1 MDEAT
6 SALDAESEYFVQEAL
21 EHAIRGRTVITIAHR
36 LSTIKNAD
44 TIVVLDG
51 GQVAE
56 IGTYVELMNLDHGHF
71 KKLVKHQ
78 TFT

>member
-1 MDEAT
+1 M
-6 SALDAESEYFVQEAL
+6 
-21 EHAIRGRTVITIAHR
+21 ITIAHR

-44 TIVVLDG
+44 KIVVLDE

-56 IGTYVELMNLDHGHF
+56 IGTYTELMNLEHSLF

-78 TFT
+78 TFA

>member
-1 MDEAT
+1 MER
-6 SALDAESEYFVQEAL
+6 
-21 EHAIRGRTVITIAHR
+21 AIHGRTVITIAHR

-44 TIVVLDG
+44 KIVVLDG

-56 IGTYVELMNLDHGHF
+56 TGTYVELINLNHGHF
-71 KKLVKHQ
+71 KKLVKLQ